1 MFVKGPVDAVWIENM
16 NSVMDDNKILTL
28 INSERIS
35 MPEQVSLL
43 FEVDNLA
50 QASPATVSRCGMV
63 YADYR
68 DLGWKPYIETWL
80 GRQKKQKIAD
90 EYRKNVDFFLDNT
103 LNFKAAVCK
112 ELIKTTEINVV
123 TSMTRLMDSLA
134 TKENG
139 VDPKD
144 DNTFDVMVRFYF
156 VFSLIWSVCATTDEE
171 GRKKFDGYLRELDPI
186 FPAKDTIYDYF
197 VDPLARNFVHWNTL
211 LSSNWQYDPE

>member
-1 MFVKGPVDAVWIENM
+1 MFFKGPVDAVWIENM

-43 FEVDNLA
+43 FEVDNLT

-80 GRQKKQKIAD
+80 GRQKKKKVAD
-90 EYRKNVDFFLDNT
+90 EYRKNVDFFLDGT

-112 ELIKTTEINVV
+112 ELIKTTELNVV

-139 VDPKD
+139 VNPKD
-144 DNTFDVMVRFYF
+144 DNTFDIMVRYYF

-211 LSSNWQYDPE
+211 LSSQWQYDPE